1 MVWWDFF
8 MIQFVVA
15 GVLIHCCSV
24 LWMMDVSVVS
34 LGDAVLLT
42 GIVVEWWIAMVM
54 SHKQEEQ
61 RSLTSLLEFYRVF
74 NRFYMRLSFV
84 YITLLKH
91 WRSFLFFIQCSAD
104 IVPALWQILWILR
117 CHTCLFDS
125 CPEQKRI
132 WLWAAIEGTLSVS
145 VMWHD
150 GGILERG
157 GLIQSLLEVRKCHFQ
172 QL

>member
-61 RSLTSLLEFYRVF
+61 RSLTSMLEFYRVI
-74 NRFYMRLSFV
+74 NRFYMHLSFV

-91 WRSFLFFIQCSAD
+91 WRSFLFFYTMFCRHCPCSMTD
-104 IVPALWQILWILR
+104 TMNPEMSYLSLWQLSRAKMHMTVGCYWRHSL
-117 CHTCLFDS
+117 CVSHVTWWWYFG
-125 CPEQKRI
+125 
-132 WLWAAIEGTLSVS
+132 EGWTYSES
-145 VMWHD
+145 P
-150 GGILERG
+150 G
-157 GLIQSLLEVRKCHFQ
+157 S
-172 QL
+172 